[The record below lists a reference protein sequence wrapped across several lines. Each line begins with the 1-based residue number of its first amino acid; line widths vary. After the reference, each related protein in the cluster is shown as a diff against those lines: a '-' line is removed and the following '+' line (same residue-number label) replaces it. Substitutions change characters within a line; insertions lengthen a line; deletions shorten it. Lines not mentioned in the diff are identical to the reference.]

1 MNEKDVQQLA
11 IKDAQ
16 YRKGLSI
23 AFFNATNNA
32 VSLLQAMGVFHPGI
46 KAEVIKGLITE
57 WRDWMMTEHAEYHA
71 RVIANVGVHFDT
83 KTTLTRLQDAK
94 NKVELK
100 IVWLSLSEDERQ
112 NEEIKKLAYSLR
124 EQFIKAETETQK
136 DENI

>member
-1 MNEKDVQQLA
+1 MNETDVQQLA

-46 KAEVIKGLITE
+46 KPDVIKSLITE

-71 RVIANVGVHFDT
+71 RVIANVGAHFDT
-83 KTTLTRLQDAK
+83 KTTLARLQDAK
-94 NKVELK
+94 NKGELK
-100 IVWLSLSEDERQ
+100 IIWISLSEDERQ

-124 EQFIKAETETQK
+124 EQFLKAEAEAHH
-136 DENI
+136 E